1 MLQIGRHIFSLSD
14 EELDLRAKVRDMKDA
29 QSHISMMDEFAR
41 YMKLQ
46 RQIDKLMSQIKD
58 SGKYS
63 YESIYCITVSTHTV
77 SQLLLIKTFFL
88 QCLQITIR
96 TVQGITALTEKH
108 FSAVSKS
115 VSCTQYTDK
124 LLKCSSPR
132 LMEQGLGKRHFFSS
146 STSSQHFHFRV
157 RLLTAHTQQCTKT
170 AAHLELQGTI
180 THLLIYKIKLWLAKQ
195 TVQGLSLIHI

>member
-1 MLQIGRHIFSLSD
+1 MLYQLSYSHHGIAVIPCDYGQSMGTTGALGGNLSTLYTLFNYLFLQIYTVKIPASTIT
-14 EELDLRAKVRDMKDA
+14 
-29 QSHISMMDEFAR
+29 Q
-41 YMKLQ
+41 
-46 RQIDKLMSQIKD
+46 
-58 SGKYS
+58 
-63 YESIYCITVSTHTV
+63 IYCITVSTHTV

-115 VSCTQYTDK
+115 VSFTQYTDQ

-132 LMEQGLGKRHFFSS
+132 LMEQGLGKTKRHFFSS

-157 RLLTAHTQQCTKT
+157 RLLTAHTQQCM
-170 AAHLELQGTI
+170 H
-180 THLLIYKIKLWLAKQ
+180 
-195 TVQGLSLIHI
+195 